1 MSVNQ
6 NYQPDTK
13 HYETPSPITQSELT
27 SLVCFFNWN
36 LCSNIS
42 QAALKERIDALE
54 RHIDQGNKD
63 LFPQSYSLLGYL
75 KSLLQPRTTEIERKV
90 SEHFLKAIECLPE
103 CDENSTKKGLG
114 SRALM
119 VANSLVWK
127 HKLRQMG
134 GVSRHFKEYAEICDK
149 YKKIEKHPEV
159 LAIKGFA
166 FGHISSF
173 QERYTSVQAY
183 TEALSDETYQDQV
196 EWLFG
201 LAHSM
206 TFLSH
211 RKYSPSPEKLRE
223 IEKIWR
229 RVIQIKPE
237 YSLAM
242 LKLARILFRLHG
254 VFALEEI
261 EHWIETALKQD
272 KTKGNILEEAA
283 FLYKTISRD
292 KADYTEKALNLF
304 NEAIKHNA
312 KSKKA
317 IEGLAS
323 VSWTRFRNNKRI
335 FSRNDHPPYDLML
348 AMENFEKSTENKR
361 HYDRLILADV
371 YFEISTFRGYR
382 DFATKAEDTIKA
394 VKEEVE
400 KEKDPLRI
408 AQVYT
413 KYAEF
418 LKKQERWEE
427 EVSYLREVAAMSI
440 HDENID
446 ENEMRFV
453 DKSQAT
459 LLRYASGPRFSE
471 PNSLELKGF
480 VLQKKKNFQAAIFCL
495 KKAIN
500 NPDPGWTES
509 YKTTLKENLVE
520 TLIEASKENLSN
532 YPRAIPKQW
541 AVEAEKE
548 IANLGDTPRKY
559 DFKFKVATIY
569 TNELMVHEKL
579 QTLKK
584 YRLNFEQVYLDIMK
598 ESLKNINS
606 CLPEAEILKKQER
619 EKQEEIGL
627 CLDIV
632 SESKRVLDR
641 AINVIKDN
649 VFPSVKKT
657 VSCYYPSP
665 KAIDSQS
672 GSDLSTKLKTFLES
686 RLQLEN
692 FKTKLP
698 DLFKF
703 LLKKQP
709 DLNKKQS
716 DLDKNEYVWLQGFF
730 HIRNELSHKV
740 GAEKLLKEMYPN
752 PEDRKYFV
760 DQMSLYAAEVWNRFQ
775 SEINNRDS
783 NLD

>member
-54 RHIDQGNKD
+54 RHIDQGNED

-173 QERYTSVQAY
+173 QERYTSVEAY
-183 TEALSDETYQDQV
+183 TEALSDEMYQDQA

-211 RKYSPSPEKLRE
+211 KKYSASPENLSE

-254 VFALEEI
+254 VDALEEI

-272 KTKGNILEEAA
+272 KTKGNILEQAA

-304 NEAIKHNA
+304 NKAIKHNA
-312 KSKKA
+312 KSKGA

-323 VSWTRFRNNKRI
+323 VSWTRFLNNKRNY
-335 FSRNDHPPYDLML
+335 SWNHNPPEDLML

-471 PNSLELKGF
+471 PNSLEVKGF
-480 VLQKKKNFQAAIFCL
+480 VLQKKQHFQTAIFYL

-532 YPRAIPKQW
+532 YLRAIPKQW

-559 DFKFKVATIY
+559 DFKFKVVTIY
-569 TNELMVHEKL
+569 TNELMVHEEL
-579 QTLKK
+579 QGLKK
-584 YRLNFEQVYLDIMK
+584 YRLDFEQVYLDIMK

-606 CLPEAEILKKQER
+606 YLPGAEIFKKQER
-619 EKQEEIGL
+619 EKKETGL
-627 CLDIV
+627 CLDII

-641 AINVIKDN
+641 AMNVIKDK
-649 VFPSVKKT
+649 VFPSVKKA
-657 VSCYYPSP
+657 VSCHYPSP
-665 KAIDSQS
+665 NAIDSQS
-672 GSDLSTKLKTFLES
+672 GSDLSTKLKTYLER
-686 RLQLEN
+686 RLQLEK

-698 DLFKF
+698 NLFKF
-703 LLKKQP
+703 LLRRQP
-709 DLNKKQS
+709 DLNIKQS
-716 DLDKNEYVWLQGFF
+716 DPDKNEYVWLQGFF
-730 HIRNELSHKV
+730 DIRNKLSHKV
-740 GAEKLLKEMYPN
+740 GAEQLLKEIYPN
-752 PEDRKYFV
+752 REDRKYFV
-760 DQMSLYAAEVWNRFQ
+760 DQMSLYAAEVWNCFQ
-775 SEINNRDS
+775 SEINNRLKS
-783 NLD
+783 

>member
-1 MSVNQ
+1 MPINR
-6 NYQPDTK
+6 NYRPATK
-13 HYETPSPITQSELT
+13 YYETPSAITQSELT
-27 SLVCFFNWN
+27 SLVCLFNWN
-36 LCSNIS
+36 LCNNIS

-54 RHIDQGNKD
+54 RHIDEGNED

-90 SEHFLKAIECLPE
+90 SEHFLKAIECLPKF
-103 CDENSTKKGLG
+103 DENSTKKGLG
-114 SRALM
+114 SRAVM

-127 HKLRQMG
+127 HNLRQMG
-134 GVSRHFKEYAEICDK
+134 DVLLHFKEYKEICKK
-149 YKKIEKHPEV
+149 YEKIEKHPEV
-159 LAIKGFA
+159 LAMKGFV

-173 QERYTSVQAY
+173 EERSTSVKAY
-183 TEALSDETYQDQV
+183 TKALSDEMYHGQV

-211 RKYSPSPEKLRE
+211 KKYSPSPEKLNE

-242 LKLARILFRLHG
+242 LKLARILYRLHG
-254 VFALEEI
+254 IDALEEI
-261 EHWIETALKQD
+261 EHWIETALKKD
-272 KTKGNILEEAA
+272 NTKGNILEEAA
-283 FLYKTISRD
+283 FLYLTISRD

-304 NEAIKHNA
+304 NEAIKHNPT
-312 KSKKA
+312 SKKA
-317 IEGLAS
+317 IDGLAS
-323 VSWTRFRNNKRI
+323 VSLKKFFNNKRNY
-335 FSRNDHPPYDLML
+335 SRNQEPPEDLKL

-371 YFEISTFRGYR
+371 YFEISRFKGYCR
-382 DFATKAEDTIKA
+382 FATKAEDTIKA
-394 VKEEVE
+394 VKDEVE
-400 KEKDPLRI
+400 KEEDPLLI
-408 AQVYT
+408 AQVYA

-418 LKKQERWEE
+418 LKKQNRREE
-427 EVSYLREVAAMSI
+427 EIYYLREVAAMSI
-440 HDENID
+440 RDENID

-459 LLRYASGPRFSE
+459 LLRYASGGQFTE
-471 PNSLELKGF
+471 PSSLEVKGF
-480 VLQKKKNFQAAIFCL
+480 VLQKKQHFQTAIFYL

-520 TLIEASKENLSN
+520 TLIEASKENLPN
-532 YPRAIPKQW
+532 YLRAIPKQW

-548 IANLGDTPRKY
+548 IEKLGDTPRKY
-559 DFKFKVATIY
+559 DFKFKVVNINTK
-569 TNELMVHEKL
+569 NLMVHEEL

-584 YRLNFEQVYLDIMK
+584 HRLDFEQVCLDIIK
-598 ESLKNINS
+598 ENLKNIS
-606 CLPEAEILKKQER
+606 STLPEAEILKKEER
-619 EKQEEIGL
+619 ERKETGL
-627 CLDIV
+627 CLDII

-641 AINVIKDN
+641 AMNVIKEN
-649 VFPSVKKT
+649 VFPSVKKH

-665 KAIDSQS
+665 NAIASQS
-672 GSDLSTKLKTFLES
+672 GSDLSTKLKTYLES
-686 RLQLEN
+686 RLKLEN

-709 DLNKKQS
+709 DPNKKQS
-716 DLDKNEYVWLQGFF
+716 DPDENEYVWLQGFF
-730 HIRNELSHKV
+730 DIRNKLSHKV
-740 GAEKLLKEMYPN
+740 GAEKLLKEKYPN
-752 PEDRKYFV
+752 REDRKNFV
-760 DQMSLYAAEVWNRFQ
+760 DQMSSYAAEVWNRFQ
-775 SEINNRDS
+775 SEINNRES

>member
-1 MSVNQ
+1 
-6 NYQPDTK
+6 
-13 HYETPSPITQSELT
+13 
-27 SLVCFFNWN
+27 
-36 LCSNIS
+36 
-42 QAALKERIDALE
+42 
-54 RHIDQGNKD
+54 
-63 LFPQSYSLLGYL
+63 
-75 KSLLQPRTTEIERKV
+75 
-90 SEHFLKAIECLPE
+90 
-103 CDENSTKKGLG
+103 
-114 SRALM
+114 
-119 VANSLVWK
+119 
-127 HKLRQMG
+127 
-134 GVSRHFKEYAEICDK
+134 
-149 YKKIEKHPEV
+149 
-159 LAIKGFA
+159 
-166 FGHISSF
+166 
-173 QERYTSVQAY
+173 
-183 TEALSDETYQDQV
+183 
-196 EWLFG
+196 
-201 LAHSM
+201 
-206 TFLSH
+206 
-211 RKYSPSPEKLRE
+211 
-223 IEKIWR
+223 
-229 RVIQIKPE
+229 
-237 YSLAM
+237 
-242 LKLARILFRLHG
+242 
-254 VFALEEI
+254 
-261 EHWIETALKQD
+261 
-272 KTKGNILEEAA
+272 
-283 FLYKTISRD
+283 
-292 KADYTEKALNLF
+292 
-304 NEAIKHNA
+304 
-312 KSKKA
+312 
-317 IEGLAS
+317 
-323 VSWTRFRNNKRI
+323 
-335 FSRNDHPPYDLML
+335 ML

-371 YFEISTFRGYR
+371 YFEISTFSGYR
-382 DFATKAEDTIKA
+382 DFATKAENTIKA

-418 LKKQERWEE
+418 LKKQKRWEE
-427 EVSYLREVAAMSI
+427 EVSYLRDVAAMSI

-453 DKSQAT
+453 YKSQAT

-532 YPRAIPKQW
+532 YPRAIRKQW

-569 TNELMVHEKL
+569 TNELMVHEEL

-584 YRLNFEQVYLDIMK
+584 RRLNFEQVYLDIMK

-619 EKQEEIGL
+619 EKQEAGL

-649 VFPSVKKT
+649 VFPFVKKT
-657 VSCYYPSP
+657 VPCYYPSP

-672 GSDLSTKLKTFLES
+672 GSDLSTKLKTYLER

-716 DLDKNEYVWLQGFF
+716 DPDKNEYVWLQGFF

-740 GAEKLLKEMYPN
+740 GAEQPLKEMYPN